1 MAKRAEQLLIVVACI
16 GGLVLIG
23 AAILFYMDQSAA
35 LNPKPPVQVHSA
47 APVQAL
53 DQSAEERAYEAMRKV
68 PPPAETAERPA
79 ISEGKATGSQRTSLQ
94 PADHPKREARN
105 GYLPPTTLALNCER
119 LRKAYSG
126 DELKRIPGYQEKCK
140 G

>member
-1 MAKRAEQLLIVVACI
+1 MAKRAEQLLIVVACL
-16 GGLVLIG
+16 GGLVLVG
-23 AAILFYMDQSAA
+23 AAILLYMNESAA
-35 LNPKPPVQVHSA
+35 LKPQPAAPVHSA

-68 PPPAETAERPA
+68 PLPAETADQPVIVAGKETR
-79 ISEGKATGSQRTSLQ
+79 SEPRHLYSGDRVN
-94 PADHPKREARN
+94 REARS

-119 LRKAYSG
+119 LRKAYSSE
-126 DELKRIPGYQEKCK
+126 ELKRIPGFLEKCK